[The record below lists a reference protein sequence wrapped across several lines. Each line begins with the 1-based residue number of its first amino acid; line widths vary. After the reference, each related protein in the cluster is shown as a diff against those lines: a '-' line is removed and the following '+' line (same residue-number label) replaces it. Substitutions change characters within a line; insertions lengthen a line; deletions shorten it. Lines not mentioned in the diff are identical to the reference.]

1 MLFVGGDRL
10 VRGASALASRIGVS
24 PLAIGL
30 TVVAAG
36 TSAPA
41 LVDALQAA
49 VQVSPAMSVGSNL
62 FNILGILAL
71 TALAQPLAQG
81 AITWAD
87 LWAMTALAALL
98 TAFLATGRRLT
109 RTEGAMLV
117 VCYGA
122 YTAYLVSAS
131 G

>member
-1 MLFVGGDRL
+1 
-10 VRGASALASRIGVS
+10 
-24 PLAIGL
+24 
-30 TVVAAG
+30 
-36 TSAPA
+36 
-41 LVDALQAA
+41 
-49 VQVSPAMSVGSNL
+49 
-62 FNILGILAL
+62 
-71 TALAQPLAQG
+71 
-81 AITWAD
+81 
-87 LWAMTALAALL
+87 MTALAALL